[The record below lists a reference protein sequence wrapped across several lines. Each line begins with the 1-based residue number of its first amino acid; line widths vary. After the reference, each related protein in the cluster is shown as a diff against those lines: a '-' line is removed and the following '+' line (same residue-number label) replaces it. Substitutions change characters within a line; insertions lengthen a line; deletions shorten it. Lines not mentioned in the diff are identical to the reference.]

1 MKNLKFKNQNGKALL
16 YVIIAIV
23 IIAAIVGGYIFITSS
38 NPQKV
43 FVSQVNKT
51 IDTYKNGLQQK
62 QDKVNT
68 TITLSGKAEAQEN
81 SAMQSSLQVLN
92 DAKITLNVQ
101 ADMNSKKSNVNLDV
115 DYQNKKLLSGNIY
128 YADGDE
134 NIYVFVKDLFDKYF
148 KINLNTVIQ
157 DEAQREQIKDLLQG
171 KATGVEKINVS
182 KAAEIL
188 KNEITSKLQGKT
200 FTKEKIDG
208 LNKNT
213 LKLTSIELT
222 QMFKDIATNLKNNQ
236 DFLGC
241 FEKSNDVA
249 SVLDSIISKLNKG
262 NPSDKNVMEISI
274 YTKGFLVQKIQ
285 KVEVKLMT
293 GEEESGTITIQGV
306 EKDKY
311 ELVMNIPNQG
321 KITLNIEVK
330 QDSNTTLDSVDVSNS
345 VDTSALSQAD
355 MMTIYSNL
363 SKMKIYSLISQNKPQ
378 EDS

>member
-1 MKNLKFKNQNGKALL
+1 MKNLKFKNQNGKAVLF
-16 YVIIAIV
+16 VIIAIV

-51 IDTYKNGLQQK
+51 IDTYKSGLQQK

-101 ADMNSKKSNVNLDV
+101 ADMNSKKSNVNLDI
-115 DYQNKKLLSGNIY
+115 DYQNEKLLSGNIY

-157 DEAQREQIKDLLQG
+157 DEAQREQIKGLLQG

-222 QMFKDIATNLKNNQ
+222 QMIKDIATNLKNNQ
-236 DFLGC
+236 EFLGC

-249 SVLDSIISKLNKG
+249 SVLDSITSELNKG

-311 ELVMNIPNQG
+311 ELVMNVPNQG

-330 QDSNTTLDSVDVSNS
+330 QDSNTTLDNVDVSNS

-355 MMTIYSNL
+355 IMTIYSNL
-363 SKMKIYSLISQNKPQ
+363 SKMKIYSLISQNMPQ
-378 EDS
+378 ADY